1 MTLVINT
8 KDVKDK
14 EDLLALFNKII
25 NKWKTCYPR
34 IFNVIV
40 EPDDPKVEI
49 YIDPTD
55 AIKTIKMLTQ
65 LGYEVDE

>member
-1 MTLVINT
+1 MTLVVNT
-8 KDVKDK
+8 KDAKDK
-14 EDLLALFNKII
+14 EALLALFDKII

-34 IFNVIV
+34 IFNVIE

-55 AIKTIKMLTQ
+55 TFKTLKMLAQ

>member
-14 EDLLALFNKII
+14 EALLALLDKIV

-34 IFNVIV
+34 IFNIIV

-55 AIKTIKMLTQ
+55 TLKTLKMLAQ

>member
-1 MTLVINT
+1 MTLIINT
-8 KDVKDK
+8 KDAKDK
-14 EDLLALFNKII
+14 EALLALLDKIV

-55 AIKTIKMLTQ
+55 GIKTVKMLTQ
-65 LGYEVDE
+65 LGYVVDE

>member
-8 KDVKDK
+8 KDAKDK
-14 EDLLALFNKII
+14 ENLLALFDKII

-55 AIKTIKMLTQ
+55 TLKTLKMLAQ
-65 LGYEVDE
+65 LGYEVDA

>member
-8 KDVKDK
+8 KDENDK
-14 EDLLALFNKII
+14 NALLALFDKIV
-25 NKWKTCYPR
+25 NKWKPCYPR

-49 YIDPTD
+49 YIDPSD
-55 AIKTIKMLTQ
+55 SIKTIKMLTK